1 MSIKLLVLSTVLMLL
16 ITACGGGTAATPTPD
31 IEATLVAKVVAT
43 IVAISSLTSVPADT
57 PTATPTSVPA
67 VTPLPAQPFV
77 VDNEATAEALRGTPT
92 PTPIEA
98 EEVFVDIFRNATKV
112 DRVSLDDINN
122 CRVVSTFDLA
132 VGDRASVEV
141 ALARKED
148 GRSPTFSFRPMFVV
162 IRDTSGNDVL
172 GDVAYPELYRFG
184 LQRTINNAWNEANT
198 GPYAIAVYRG
208 KVNMVP
214 GSTGTADNAPK
225 KDKAPKDK
233 GLADKGPASIYE
245 VRFVENETSS
255 AECMNLLINID
266 VTNLVPDSVL
276 IAWYVN

>member
-43 IVAISSLTSVPADT
+43 IGAISSLTPVPTDT
-57 PTATPTSVPA
+57 PTATATPVQV

-77 VDNEATAEALRGTPT
+77 LDNEATAEALRGTPT

-148 GRSPTFSFRPMFVV
+148 GRSPTFSFRPMFVA

-208 KVNMVP
+208 RVNMVP
-214 GSTGTADNAPK
+214 GSTGTA
-225 KDKAPKDK
+225 
-233 GLADKGPASIYE
+233 SIGEDIPNWGSLVPGTYE
-245 VRFVENETSS
+245 VRFVENENLSS
-255 AECMNLLINID
+255 LCLELLINID